1 MFFHLAQVEH
11 SGRHFSQVP
20 WLQEGGITADV
31 NGKGNPVDLLRTCQR
46 LLRVGIV
53 ALSIFLAILLYLRLR
68 PDPNVARARELAKQM
83 ADATLSAD
91 QRRQVGRQF
100 RDQVQKLNPAQR
112 RDVFQDR
119 RKAMEKRI
127 ADFFKKSRQEQIA
140 QLDEDINRMQ
150 QFRGQGPPQG
160 GGPMNNPGRA
170 RSSEDRDTRRRERL
184 DQTTPEFR
192 AQMAEYF
199 KQLNARRQ
207 QRGFRVMG
215 LQS

>member
-1 MFFHLAQVEH
+1 
-11 SGRHFSQVP
+11 
-20 WLQEGGITADV
+20 
-31 NGKGNPVDLLRTCQR
+31 
-46 LLRVGIV
+46 V

-83 ADATLSAD
+83 ANPTLSAE
-91 QRRQVGRQF
+91 QRREVGRQL

-112 RDVFQDR
+112 RDLFRDR
-119 RKAMEKRI
+119 RKVMEERI
-127 ADFFKKSRQEQIA
+127 AGFFKKSRQEQVA

-150 QFRGQGPPQG
+150 QFRGQGPPP
-160 GGPMNNPGRA
+160 GGPVNNPARA
-170 RSSEDRDTRRRERL
+170 RSGEDRDTRRRERL

-207 QRGFRVMG
+207 QRGLRLMG
-215 LQS
+215 MRS

>member
-1 MFFHLAQVEH
+1 MDVY
-11 SGRHFSQVP
+11 STGR
-20 WLQEGGITADV
+20 
-31 NGKGNPVDLLRTCQR
+31 R
-46 LLRVGIV
+46 LLVAGIV
-53 ALSIFLAILLYLRLR
+53 ALSAFLAVLLYLRFR
-68 PDPNVARARELAKQM
+68 PDPKVAQARELAKQL
-83 ADATLSAD
+83 ADRTLSAE
-91 QRRQVGRQF
+91 QRREMGRQL

-112 RDVFQDR
+112 RDLFQDR

-150 QFRGQGPPQG
+150 QFRGQGPPG
-160 GGPMNNPGRA
+160 GGQMNNPGRA

-184 DQTTPEFR
+184 DQSTPEFR

-215 LQS
+215 LRS